1 MPYRGMSCHLCD
13 AVVPS
18 LFKNLPQKG
27 LPASPEA
34 QRLQIDAILK
44 LAAVSTSREDM
55 ERDQAQLAQAHT
67 LAEAL
72 GDEPRLS
79 QVLYWQ
85 GRLAYVRGDLQTAIT
100 YAEQSLSIADRLED
114 ETLSAPPVNLLG
126 RSYAM
131 RWDAVRG
138 SQLLARSTTQMTKS
152 ATVSRKQP
160 RLDSRP

>member
-1 MPYRGMSCHLCD
+1 M
-13 AVVPS
+13 
-18 LFKNLPQKG
+18 Q
-27 LPASPEA
+27 
-34 QRLQIDAILK
+34 
-44 LAAVSTSREDM
+44 
-55 ERDQAQLAQAHT
+55 RDQAQPAQALT

-100 YAEQSLSIADRLED
+100 YAKQSLSIADRLED

-131 RWDAVRG
+131 RWDAVWG
-138 SQLLARSTTQMTKS
+138 SQLLARSTAQMHQIGNR
-152 ATVSRKQP
+152 VEERP